1 MGDLG
6 CELLYGIIVKTTKLF
21 QEICW
26 TLCSHPGYNLTGLKI
41 LGSTSNEGIMILV
54 FNQAKPLFRSKMLI
68 GTDAREKK
76 QPKLVSNQ

>member
-6 CELLYGIIVKTTKLF
+6 SELLYGIIVKTTKLF

-26 TLCSHPGYNLTGLKI
+26 TLCSYPGYNLTGLKI
-41 LGSTSNEGIMILV
+41 LGSTSNEGIMIL
-54 FNQAKPLFRSKMLI
+54 FNQVKPLFRSKMLI
-68 GTDAREKK
+68 GTDAREKE